1 MSVIYV
7 LLAISIVVAILFF
20 IAFIVSVR
28 NGQYDDSY
36 TPSVRM
42 LFEDELVKTATA
54 TRDKNSSLRGTKQ
67 NIESKQTDC
76 RAALAMTKT
85 KKKKEKRTEKIDL
98 LRMVYFLFSIFS
110 FL

>member
-7 LLAISIVVAILFF
+7 LLAISIIIAVIFF

-42 LFEDELVKTATA
+42 LFEDELVAPATPQS
-54 TRDKNSSLRGTKQ
+54 RKSP
-67 NIESKQTDC
+67 SKVVEIDN
-76 RAALAMTKT
+76 KPT
-85 KKKKEKRTEKIDL
+85 KKSIGKRE
-98 LRMVYFLFSIFS
+98 
-110 FL
+110 